1 MKTPHIVHLS
11 TYPANDIRIFQKA
24 CKAEVAE
31 GYRVTEIVCDN
42 SDETIDGVEIRSVAR
57 PNRRLWRMIVLPW
70 RMFRATREQD
80 GDIYQFH
87 HPDLMLAGLLLKLC
101 GKKVIYDTREF
112 YPDKILSMR
121 WIPAKLRPIVSSAF
135 ALYERITSVAWDHV
149 IVADRYSARAFKGRP
164 VSVVPNYPLLTPV
177 EPVTA
182 GKHQKYKLIYVGGL
196 SEERGLLV
204 MLKIAELLRDHD
216 VELQLMGSCPFPED
230 EKRIYAVP
238 NVQYLGNR
246 NLQAVYQHLT
256 EADLGLLLLQP
267 VPAYTYAGENTLK
280 LFEYMWCGLP
290 LVSSDFP
297 NLKQIIE
304 TAQCGICIDPCDAE
318 RAAAAILT
326 LLENRELLQ
335 KLGRNGRNAVL
346 SAYNWPAANKVL
358 NQVYKDVLS
367 DKRRSVEPLP
377 LWSAEPVGAA
387 PHTPETEPARPL

>member
-1 MKTPHIVHLS
+1 MKKQHIVHLS
-11 TYPANDIRIFQKA
+11 IYPADDIRIFQKA
-24 CKAEVAE
+24 CKSEVAE
-31 GYRVTEIVCDN
+31 GYRVTEIVCDS
-42 SDETIDGVEIRSVAR
+42 SDGTIDGVEIRSVPR
-57 PNRRLWRMIVLPW
+57 PKGRLWGMIVLPW
-70 RMFRATREQD
+70 RMFRATKGQD

-121 WIPAKLRPIVSSAF
+121 WIPAKLRPIVSPAF
-135 ALYERITSVAWDHV
+135 ALYERIASAAWDHV

-177 EPVTA
+177 EPIPA
-182 GKHQKYKLIYVGGL
+182 GKHKKYRLIYVGGL

-204 MLKIAELLRDHD
+204 MLKIAELLRHND
-216 VELQLMGSCPFPED
+216 VELQLMGTFPFPED

-238 NVQYLGNR
+238 NVHYLGNR

-267 VPAYTYAGENTLK
+267 VPGHAYAGENILK

-304 TAQCGICIDPCDAE
+304 AAQSGICIDPSDAE
-318 RAAAAILT
+318 RAAAAIWR
-326 LLENRELLQ
+326 LLEEPELRQ
-335 KLGRNGRNAVL
+335 KMGTNGRDAIR
-346 SAYNWPAANKVL
+346 SAYNWPAASR
-358 NQVYKDVLS
+358 VLS
-367 DKRRSVEPLP
+367 QIYQNVLSGKRSAVEPLP
-377 LWSAEPVGAA
+377 LWSVEPVDAA
-387 PHTPETEPARPL
+387 PCSTGVVA